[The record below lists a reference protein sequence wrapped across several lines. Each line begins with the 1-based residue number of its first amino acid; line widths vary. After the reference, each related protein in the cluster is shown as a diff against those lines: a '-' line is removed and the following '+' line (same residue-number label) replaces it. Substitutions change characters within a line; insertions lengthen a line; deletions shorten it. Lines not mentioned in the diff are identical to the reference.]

1 MLVLIILVY
10 ACCHSIR
17 ETSPLLHSSGWKD
30 NSNSIIDP
38 EMHLLNTTLVFSL
51 NQLMKAFPLELTS
64 VWRNSWPALEVR
76 RKKSQENWELIA
88 VFFVS
93 GTAETEFSPRMM
105 IATSVSHL
113 LITVNSSINFAIYC
127 IKVRSEALRWHYY
140 IVIIFYYRSKHSV
153 KATILGIH

>member
-17 ETSPLLHSSGWKD
+17 ETSTLFTFFGVEKLFKWSNNTSRNAKTHISYILTKSVDEGLSSRTYFSVKELLASAGGEEEEEPGKLRT
-30 NSNSIIDP
+30 
-38 EMHLLNTTLVFSL
+38 E
-51 NQLMKAFPLELTS
+51 
-64 VWRNSWPALEVR
+64 
-76 RKKSQENWELIA
+76 

-140 IVIIFYYRSKHSV
+140 IVIMFYYRSKHSV